1 MARPETP
8 TNADMQSGVVMI
20 AFRHDRGREANMSD
34 TGAGAATAA
43 IRKTARRTPTERRRA
58 MAQAAV
64 TVALGAL
71 IGVIL
76 FQGSALAFDY
86 MKLRNIPLYDS
97 AISLRMFAR
106 DLFVAR
112 SALETQNGGLIRASA
127 GDAAIQDLRLLK
139 RKLAA
144 DRAISVAKTSI
155 RAALDD
161 KQVAESGFNN
171 AGMSF
176 NAVDAVFTKYCP
188 TVGAAATPTGQAF
201 GDACKLSLN
210 GCDGDLSTL
219 NARSRM
225 ICAQIQYQEAV
236 QEKEAMA
243 AFQYDGAGA
252 LVGALAV
259 AYPDIDKTKVSTAIL
274 VVDAYHALVPC
285 PDAVKS
291 ATYAGVGASGE
302 TKPARCGV
310 VSRVWTELWSFVLS
324 QPLAI
329 NYLVLALL
337 FGAMGNLVRYLYRF
351 AQPEAGT
358 DPEEG
363 PLMNALAGG
372 GGAIMVLVIVMAGF
386 QFLTVGA
393 SAPDL
398 AYPNPL
404 TVAAISVLAGLGG
417 ERVLAALNSFIGRL
431 FGPPPSDSAG
441 GAAADPP
448 PADDPAQPVSPPPP
462 ASPPAS
468 PPPAVPAAPPTPS
481 PG

>member
-1 MARPETP
+1 MRA
-8 TNADMQSGVVMI
+8 
-20 AFRHDRGREANMSD
+20 
-34 TGAGAATAA
+34 AA
-43 IRKTARRTPTERRRA
+43 I
-58 MAQAAV
+58 
-64 TVALGAL
+64 TVALGAV

-97 AISLRMFAR
+97 AISLRMFAK

-112 SALETQNGGLIRASA
+112 TALEAQNGVLIRASA
-127 GDAAIQDLRLLK
+127 GDTATQDLRLLR

-161 KQVAESGFNN
+161 KQVAESAFNN
-171 AGMSF
+171 VGMSF

-188 TVGAAATPTGQAF
+188 TLGAAATPTGQAF
-201 GDACKLSLN
+201 GEACKLSLN
-210 GCDGDLSTL
+210 GCDGDLSGL
-219 NARSRM
+219 NVRSRM
-225 ICAQIQYQEAV
+225 ICTQIQYQEAV

-243 AFQYDGAGA
+243 AFQYDGATA

-259 AYPDIDKTKVSTAIL
+259 AYPDIDKAKVSGAIL
-274 VVDAYHALVPC
+274 VADAYHALVPC
-285 PDAVKS
+285 PDVIKS
-291 ATYAGVGASGE
+291 ATYAGISTPGQTG
-302 TKPARCGV
+302 KCGV

-351 AQPEAGT
+351 AQPEPGS

-417 ERVLAALNSFIGRL
+417 ERVLEALNGFISRI
-431 FGPPPSDSAG
+431 FGPPPG
-441 GAAADPP
+441 PNPPP
-448 PADDPAQPVSPPPP
+448 PANGDTSDGDREPPAGDPAEPVEPVSPPPP
-462 ASPPAS
+462 PVS
-468 PPPAVPAAPPTPS
+468 PPPPPAT
-481 PG
+481 GGG

>member
-1 MARPETP
+1 
-8 TNADMQSGVVMI
+8 
-20 AFRHDRGREANMSD
+20 MSD
-34 TGAGAATAA
+34 TGSGK
-43 IRKTARRTPTERRRA
+43 RARRTPAERSRA
-58 MAQAAV
+58 MAQAAM

-112 SALETQNGGLIRASA
+112 SALESQNGGLIRASA

-188 TVGAAATPTGQAF
+188 TVGAAATPAGQAF
-201 GDACKLSLN
+201 GEACKLSLN

-219 NARSRM
+219 NPRSRM

-236 QEKEAMA
+236 QEKDAMT

-285 PDAVKS
+285 PDAIKS
-291 ATYAGVGASGE
+291 AVYAGVPSPGAA
-302 TKPARCGV
+302 KPGRCGV
-310 VSRVWTELWSFVLS
+310 VSRIWTELWSFVLS

-404 TVAAISVLAGLGG
+404 TVVAISVLAGLGG

-431 FGPPPSDSAG
+431 FGPPPSDSG
-441 GAAADPP
+441 GSAADPL
-448 PADDPAQPVSPPPP
+448 PADDPAPPVSPPPP
-462 ASPPAS
+462 
-468 PPPAVPAAPPTPS
+468 PPPVSQPPGPPAAPAAPS